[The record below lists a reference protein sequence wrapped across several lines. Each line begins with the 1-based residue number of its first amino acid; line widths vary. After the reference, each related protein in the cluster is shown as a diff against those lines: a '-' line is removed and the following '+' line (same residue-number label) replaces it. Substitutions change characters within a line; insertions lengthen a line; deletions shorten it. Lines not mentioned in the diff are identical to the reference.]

1 MLPGTT
7 DGGQGISRGNGG
19 REATRPT
26 IHSLHPFHPSPPSPV
41 PLFKPPAPPSLL
53 PLPCPSPS
61 PYRCHLK
68 YLVGTN
74 GIGLTTASLIFLLT

>member
-26 IHSLHPFHPSPPSPV
+26 IHSLHPFHPPR
-41 PLFKPPAPPSLL
+41 
-53 PLPCPSPS
+53 PSPS
-61 PYRCHLK
+61 PSRCHLK

>member
-53 PLPCPSPS
+53 PLPRPSPS
-61 PYRCHLK
+61 PSRCHLK

>member
-19 REATRPT
+19 REATRP
-26 IHSLHPFHPSPPSPV
+26 PRPP
-41 PLFKPPAPPSLL
+41 LPPPPPPPSLL
-53 PLPCPSPS
+53 PLPRPSPS
-61 PYRCHLK
+61 PSRCHLK